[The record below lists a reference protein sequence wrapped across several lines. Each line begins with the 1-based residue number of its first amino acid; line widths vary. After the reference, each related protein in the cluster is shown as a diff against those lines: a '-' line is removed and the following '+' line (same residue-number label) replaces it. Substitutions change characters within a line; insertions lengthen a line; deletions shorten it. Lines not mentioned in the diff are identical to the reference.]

1 MSAKKVALVTGA
13 ASGIGRASAIA
24 LATAGFSI
32 AVNYRSKKVEA
43 LALLEELEGG
53 GHQAFYADVAS
64 ATDAA
69 TLVGDV
75 LGVYQRL
82 DVLVNAAGQFTPQDI
97 TSENYEEW
105 QAAWQSS
112 IELNLMAPL
121 NLAFHAAKPMMQQ
134 GSGKIINITSRG
146 AFRGEPNAPAYGAS
160 KSGLNSAT
168 QSLALALGGHGIC
181 VYAIAPGW
189 TETPA
194 ASPRIR
200 KQGWDDVAAQSP
212 LGRIGRPSEIG
223 NLVAFLAGNETEYL
237 TGTIIDANGAS
248 YLRN

>member
-237 TGTIIDANGAS
+237 TGAIIDANGAS

>member
-1 MSAKKVALVTGA
+1 MSVQKVALVTGA
-13 ASGIGRASAIA
+13 ATGIGRASAVA
-24 LATAGFSI
+24 LAAAGFTI
-32 AVNYRSKKVEA
+32 AANYRSKKNET
-43 LALLEELEGG
+43 LALLKELDGD
-53 GHQAFYADVAS
+53 GHQAFCADVAN
-64 ATDAA
+64 AQDAA
-69 TLVGDV
+69 RLVDEV

-82 DVLVNAAGQFTPQDI
+82 DVLVNAAGQFTPQDVK
-97 TSENYEEW
+97 SEDF
-105 QAAWQSS
+105 AAWQSAWQYS
-112 IELNLMAPL
+112 LELNLLAPL
-121 NLAFHAAKPMMQQ
+121 NLAFLAAKPMIKQ
-134 GSGKIINITSRG
+134 GAGKIINITSRG
-146 AFRGEPNAPAYGAS
+146 AFRGEPTAPAYGAS

-200 KQGWDDVAAQSP
+200 NQGWDDVAAQSP

-223 NLVAFLAGNETEYL
+223 HLVAFLAGNETEYL
-237 TGTIIDANGAS
+237 TGAIIDANGAS